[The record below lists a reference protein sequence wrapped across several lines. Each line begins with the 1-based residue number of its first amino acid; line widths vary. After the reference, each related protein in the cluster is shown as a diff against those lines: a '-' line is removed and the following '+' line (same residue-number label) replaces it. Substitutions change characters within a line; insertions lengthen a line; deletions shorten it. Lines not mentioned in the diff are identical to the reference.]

1 MERRLAMAER
11 RQDEQAYCWA
21 LCDAFNEGGQAAKY
35 GEGLASNPYKVGPMS
50 DSFVDGY
57 WDFKETR
64 I

>member
-11 RQDEQAYCWA
+11 RQDEQTYCKA
-21 LCDAFNEGGQAAKY
+21 LGDAFNEGWLAAKNR
-35 GEGLASNPYKVGPMS
+35 EGLASNPYKVGPMS